1 MKKITKL
8 MLTLALLLV
17 GVTGA
22 KADTVVDAEV
32 DFSKFEDGDA
42 STIKFYNWGA
52 SDEAKARLSIKNGCL
67 HFESTEA
74 TDPSWACQFFPIGGV
89 IAEEGVTYTLHFK
102 VKGSVA
108 QNISAL
114 GFGQNPYGQFPITTE
129 WVEGTFDYTA
139 AGENPEGDIVFQ
151 CGNYV
156 GEWDIAYLRI
166 THELA
171 AGTQAVDRWLAC
183 DGVAH
188 ANNWDRQATY
198 SFTTPLEKD
207 ATYVV
212 SADIYSVEGG
222 ECSLWSLWEASP
234 NKNEWGGTTDVQYL
248 SGKTVNNTITTY
260 TWEFTASWPNDK
272 ISFVFGTIDGKICFD
287 NVSCK
292 KKNTDTEL
300 IFNGDFS
307 GSSINGWNNT
317 GNTTFTLETVSTE
330 PPKPT
335 VWTTILDNDPRC
347 FRSKEYPDGSV
358 LPVKINDNGEFVVNA
373 PALAEYTWDSQFWI
387 RLPQTLAAG
396 KKFKVS
402 FDYMASA
409 AVSAPTQS
417 HNEPGQYI
425 HWACA
430 GDVNFTTEWQTFN
443 TTVIVPA
450 ECDGTED
457 TQGFMKDFRTIAFN
471 LSQTDAVDFY
481 FRNIKVEI
489 DENDVTEPDYP
500 ADLYIVAGTE
510 DLCGDGVSWDPR
522 SMDNAM
528 TLNSKTGLYVKTFEN
543 VAINSESYPKFRVVK
558 NCSWSTAWPEND
570 WVINTGTSGLFNIT
584 ITYDP
589 TNNEIAVDTEEIY
602 TMTVAG
608 NNTTLFG
615 MAWDPTNTNN
625 DLTKNEDGTFSIT
638 YEGKVLEEGQIIQFK
653 VVKNHSWDVAYPEED
668 YQLNIPRSSNYDVT
682 ITFNPE
688 NKEVVATIKDNA
700 VVSSYYLVGGEK
712 DAAWT
717 VGDVLTKDEDVYSIE
732 IPYSSEYS
740 FAIAPNTALN
750 DLKNK
755 VVNWNIVI
763 RPVETTS
770 VDFENVSGQVSTT
783 DNSQNWTMVEKGN
796 GEQKEFNALFSY
808 DSKESTWTITA
819 STTTT
824 IGETG
829 YATYSNAK
837 PYTVEGATANF
848 VTIPNRYAVLVPQDA
863 DAILPAMTGAG
874 KNAGVILSGAG
885 EVIINAVAKGAEATA
900 TRIDE
905 NLLAGSGNYPY
916 GISTQFA
923 DNDPYTAYIFAQP
936 EGKEL
941 GFYIADLNAG
951 ADLPAHKAFL
961 AVPKGA
967 DAREF
972 IGFEPGETTSI
983 ADNNRVTITNNGEV
997 YNLNGQRVAQPT
1009 KGLYI
1014 VNGRKFVVK

>member
-22 KADTVVDAEV
+22 NAAETTIYTM
-32 DFSKFEDGDA
+32 DY
-42 STIKFYNWGA
+42 STATSFNFYNGA
-52 SDEAKARLSIKNGCL
+52 PSDVSVGIENGMLVIVNGKKQANNYDLQL
-67 HFESTEA
+67 H
-74 TDPSWACQFFPIGGV
+74 IGAGFQTV
-89 IAEEGVTYTLHFK
+89 QGNDYK
-102 VKGSVA
+102 VKIEYKATIDHDLSGDERVWIAFGDWSNRETNYWVPLTENDDF
-108 QNISAL
+108 QTLTLEFHGGNEHP
-114 GFGQNPYGQFPITTE
+114 GFQYDSSNAFVMWQGGDVVGTIYIKK
-129 WVEGTFDYTA
+129 VEVI
-139 AGENPEGDIVFQ
+139 EIV
-151 CGNYV
+151 
-156 GEWDIAYLRI
+156 
-166 THELA
+166 
-171 AGTQAVDRWLAC
+171 
-183 DGVAH
+183 
-188 ANNWDRQATY
+188 
-198 SFTTPLEKD
+198 TTPPVD
-207 ATYVV
+207 
-212 SADIYSVEGG
+212 
-222 ECSLWSLWEASP
+222 P
-234 NKNEWGGTTDVQYL
+234 
-248 SGKTVNNTITTY
+248 
-260 TWEFTASWPNDK
+260 
-272 ISFVFGTIDGKICFD
+272 
-287 NVSCK
+287 
-292 KKNTDTEL
+292 
-300 IFNGDFS
+300 
-307 GSSINGWNNT
+307 
-317 GNTTFTLETVSTE
+317 
-330 PPKPT
+330 
-335 VWTTILDNDPRC
+335 VWTTIIDNDARC
-347 FRSKEYPDGSV
+347 FRSKEYPDGNV

-373 PALAEYTWDSQFWI
+373 PAKVSDTWDSQFWI

-402 FDYMASA
+402 FDYKASA
-409 AVSAPTQS
+409 AVKAETQS

-443 TTVIVPA
+443 TTVKVDA
-450 ECDGTED
+450 ACDGGD
-457 TQGFMKDFRTIAFN
+457 NQGGFKNDFRTIAFN

-874 KNAGVILSGAG
+874 KNAGVILSGAAG
-885 EVIINAVAKGAEATA
+885 EVIINAVAKGAVATA
-900 TRIDE
+900 TGIDE
-905 NLLAGSGNYPY
+905 NLLAGSGNYSY